1 MSSQSDSKAQ
11 DAFGALAAGA
21 QTGGD
26 IESAAAHSEVMAEAG
41 EFADLIGA
49 LTSAFEPVEPAVKF
63 ADELRADLLGEPQGL
78 LERLR
83 KMPARVHIAAAL
95 ALIAGC
101 LLFVMRRL
109 FGSDAPQ
116 DIQEEAVA
124 TPL

>member
-1 MSSQSDSKAQ
+1 MSLDFDETAN
-11 DAFGALAAGA
+11 AAGA
-21 QTGGD
+21 EAGADMESVARKSRGAGEGEEFGD
-26 IESAAAHSEVMAEAG
+26 LIES
-41 EFADLIGA
+41 
-49 LTSAFEPVEPAVKF
+49 LTRAFEPVEPAFEF
-63 ADELRADLLGEPQGL
+63 ADALRAELLGEPQSL

-109 FGSDAPQ
+109 FGSDTPQ
-116 DIQEEAVA
+116 DMQEEAVA

>member
-1 MSSQSDSKAQ
+1 MSSQSDTKAQ
-11 DAFGALAAGA
+11 DALAAGA
-21 QTGGD
+21 KAGD
-26 IESAAAHSEVMAEAG
+26 DIKRPAAQSMFPAEAE
-41 EFADLIGA
+41 EFADLIGTLA
-49 LTSAFEPVEPAVKF
+49 SAFAPVEPSVTF
-63 ADELRADLLGEPQGL
+63 ADELRADLLGEPQGM

>member
-1 MSSQSDSKAQ
+1 MSSQSDTKAQ
-11 DAFGALAAGA
+11 DALATGAKAGDDIKSPAA
-21 QTGGD
+21 Q
-26 IESAAAHSEVMAEAG
+26 SMLPAEAE

-49 LTSAFEPVEPAVKF
+49 LASAFAPVEPAVTF
-63 ADELRADLLGEPQGL
+63 ADELRADLLGEPQGM

-101 LLFVMRRL
+101 LLFIMRRL